1 MDTSTPDAMSSV
13 FSALA
18 NDHRRGIIHAL
29 SLQPESISQL
39 ANLRGLSLP
48 AIHKHVRVLENAA
61 MVQRRKIGRTNY
73 LTLERRPLQEL
84 AEWVGQFHPWWGTE
98 SESLETYFAYLT
110 KEPDMTE
117 EPTMN
122 EKEST

>member
-1 MDTSTPDAMSSV
+1 MGTSTRDDMSSV

-29 SLQPESISQL
+29 SLQPESISRL
-39 ANLRGLSLP
+39 ARLRRLSLP
-48 AIHKHVRVLENAA
+48 AIHKHVRVLESAA
-61 MVQRRKIGRTNY
+61 MVKRRKVGRTNY

-84 AEWVGQFHPWWGTE
+84 AKWVGQFHPWWGTE
-98 SESLETYFAYLT
+98 SESLETYFAYLS

-117 EPTMN
+117 ET
-122 EKEST
+122 S